1 MTSCRSQYFNAFWFL
16 ALGGRHQRRALEL
29 TPVVPGA
36 ELDDFTH
43 QLEAALRD
51 RGGKWPWTP
60 LGIETNTGFAV
71 VVSSCDGS
79 VALWSFETQ
88 TIEPLESDLATLI
101 GALT

>member
-1 MTSCRSQYFNAFWFL
+1 MRSTM
-16 ALGGRHQRRALEL
+16 RPRRNPIA
-29 TPVVPGA
+29 VA
-36 ELDDFTH
+36 
-43 QLEAALRD
+43 R
-51 RGGKWPWTP
+51 RTP

-88 TIEPLESDLATLI
+88 TLKPLESDLATLI